1 MYITV
6 SVNRIP
12 ANLPPMNVYD
22 IKRTGFAREMKI
34 SKSANASDNFVLG
47 PIFLKPRKLKD
58 MFS

>member
-1 MYITV
+1 
-6 SVNRIP
+6 
-12 ANLPPMNVYD
+12 MNVYD

-47 PIFLKPRKLKD
+47 PIILKPRKLKY